1 MESQDTKKNN
11 LKRIIIDCLITIICV
26 CCMIGV
32 FAYVKNRN
40 KSNSFDEENANGSIV
55 FKLYD
60 ENEVLVI
67 DDELKFTEGENIYNI
82 LNRNYTLKT
91 VESVGIGKAITE
103 VNEYKTSWNDD
114 YFALYVDGVYSNYG
128 VEALKAKDNMEIKF
142 VWTKLN

>member
-26 CCMIGV
+26 GCMIGV

-40 KSNSFDEENANGSIV
+40 KSNSFDEENANVSIV

-103 VNEYKTSWNDD
+103 VNEYKTSWSDD

>member
-26 CCMIGV
+26 GCMIGV

-40 KSNSFDEENANGSIV
+40 KSNSFDEENANGKIV

-60 ENEVLVI
+60 DKNELVI
-67 DDELKFTEGENIYNI
+67 DDELKFSEGENIYNI
-82 LNRNYTLKT
+82 LDRNYTLKT

-103 VNEYKTSWNDD
+103 VNEHKTSWNDD